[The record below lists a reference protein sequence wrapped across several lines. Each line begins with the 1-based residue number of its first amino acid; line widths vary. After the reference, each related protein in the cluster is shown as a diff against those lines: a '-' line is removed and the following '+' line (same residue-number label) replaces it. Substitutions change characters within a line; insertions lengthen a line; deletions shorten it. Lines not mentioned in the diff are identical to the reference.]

1 VRLVLD
7 LVFISENH
15 QAVSSSAG
23 IAANVT
29 HDRHFVS

>member
-1 VRLVLD
+1 LVL
-7 LVFISENH
+7 VSENH
-15 QAVSSSAG
+15 KADSSSAG